1 MPHSHGTRVKARSIL
16 TKSNVV
22 RGVSYLLYDY
32 KVGDKVVVD
41 VDPREHNTTPHRRFH
56 GKIGVIEE
64 VGRRTLKVSVM
75 IGNKKKILQTRFN
88 HIKLLAG
95 PGGVTVSNNS
105 NNNNNTTGRRRR
117 CYKQMT
123 EIIKK
128 EIVTLPQV
136 KEILE
141 SVKLDDMDQIQRWTA
156 DYVKKFSKV
165 ESQRA
170 QTMIHQLIEQCD
182 LTEEEA
188 VEIVNIMPT
197 SLEELRAFTF
207 GWKKLILTD
216 TLGKMLNI
224 LKAEDTQS

>member
-41 VDPREHNTTPHRRFH
+41 VDPREHNTMPHRRFQ

-95 PGGVTVSNNS
+95 PPAMSRLATTTTSTTTLAEEGVRN
-105 NNNNNTTGRRRR
+105 
-117 CYKQMT
+117 K
-123 EIIKK
+123 
-128 EIVTLPQV
+128 
-136 KEILE
+136 
-141 SVKLDDMDQIQRWTA
+141 
-156 DYVKKFSKV
+156 
-165 ESQRA
+165 
-170 QTMIHQLIEQCD
+170 
-182 LTEEEA
+182 
-188 VEIVNIMPT
+188 
-197 SLEELRAFTF
+197 
-207 GWKKLILTD
+207 
-216 TLGKMLNI
+216 
-224 LKAEDTQS
+224 